1 VAIGKNH
8 SSAPRDLPQV
18 DYSKAL
24 AKARPFTQEMATS
37 DNYGQIFSFSGNL
50 AQQKPLTLE
59 IDGHTIQ
66 LWSFDLLAKEK
77 LFALK
82 KGDELSGYGYLSR
95 YRGKWQLLIEN
106 AKWLTE

>member
-1 VAIGKNH
+1 MAM
-8 SSAPRDLPQV
+8 SA
-18 DYSKAL
+18 
-24 AKARPFTQEMATS
+24 
-37 DNYGQIFSFSGNL
+37 NYGQIFSFSGKL

-59 IDGHTIQ
+59 NGGHPIQ

-82 KGDELSGYGYLSR
+82 KGDMLSGYGYLSR